1 MYVYIHFMILQAF
14 LNILSNFVQSNK
26 KNMNKIKKSL
36 TFALTQI
43 PIMEKTE
50 KTINADINGII
61 NNSIFKNKEIIKW
74 LNNNSYS

>member
-1 MYVYIHFMILQAF
+1 
-14 LNILSNFVQSNK
+14 
-26 KNMNKIKKSL
+26 MNKIKKSL

>member
-1 MYVYIHFMILQAF
+1 
-14 LNILSNFVQSNK
+14 LSNFVQSNK